1 MTFKL
6 LSYMIDQKTPLYGN
20 IPRPTV
26 IPHSSISKGDTSNT
40 FLLTIHNHSGTHV
53 DAPNHFIESGRRIS
67 DYSLDELIFTK
78 PFIWNFPL
86 DEAHLIQ
93 TEDIVALS
101 QYLGNVD
108 FLLIHTGFGKFRNE
122 DRYRTNNPGIYPE
135 TILWLRKNFPNIRCV
150 GIDSL
155 SISSFQHREIGRKA
169 HRAAFIE
176 EDDLGEPILLIE
188 DMKLDEIWNKKV
200 RRIIVLPWLVDGL
213 ESTPCNV
220 LAEVI

>member
-6 LSYMIDQKTPLYGN
+6 LSYTIDQKTPLYGN
-20 IPRPTV
+20 NPRPSI
-26 IPHSSISKGDTSNT
+26 IPQSSISKGDTSNT
-40 FLLTIHNHSGTHV
+40 FLLKIHNHSGTHV

-67 DYSLDELIFTK
+67 DYSLDELIFIK

-86 DEAHLIQ
+86 DDAYIIR
-93 TEDIVALS
+93 TEDIIASS

-108 FLLIHTGFGKFRNE
+108 FLLIHTGFGKFRN
-122 DRYRTNNPGIYPE
+122 DDKYRTQNPGIAPE
-135 TILWLRKNFPNIRCV
+135 TILWLRKNFPGIRGV
-150 GIDSL
+150 GIDTI

-176 EDDLGEPILLIE
+176 EDDLGEPLLLFE

-200 RRIIVLPWLVDGL
+200 SRIIVLPWLVDGM
-213 ESTPCNV
+213 ESAPCNV

>member
-1 MTFKL
+1 
-6 LSYMIDQKTPLYGN
+6 MIDQKTPLYGN
-20 IPRPTV
+20 TPRPSI

-53 DAPNHFIESGRRIS
+53 DAANHFIENGKRIS

-86 DEAHLIQ
+86 DDAHLIRID
-93 TEDIVALS
+93 DIAALS

-108 FLLIHTGFGKFRNE
+108 FLLIHTGFGKFRN
-122 DRYRTNNPGIYPE
+122 DDKYRTQNPGIAPE
-135 TILWLRKNFPNIRCV
+135 TILWLRKKFPKIRCV
-150 GIDSL
+150 GIDSI

-169 HRAAFIE
+169 HGAAFIE
-176 EDDLGEPILLIE
+176 DDDMGKPILLIE

-200 RRIIVLPWLVDGL
+200 KRIIVLPWLVDGL
-213 ESTPCNV
+213 ESAPCNV
-220 LAEVI
+220 LAEVL